1 MFAYLMAIYYRRD
14 VGLHALHELHRAA
27 AAAAGPGRALGH
39 YVLPDGASF
48 AQAFHISFFVAEL
61 VVVALLAADARA
73 FSKVRA
79 PYVILLVLLIVQQAS
94 YEWSMQFGPWQAL
107 VGAMTGR

>member
-27 AAAAGPGRALGH
+27 AAAARPWRALGH

-61 VVVALLAADARA
+61 VVVALLAADALA
-73 FSKVRA
+73 SKVRA